1 MFIYLEMLLAHNM
14 KKYLEWSDIEH
25 LVQNIRFKL
34 KDFKPDLIAGIARGG
49 AIPAVM
55 LSHELG
61 IPCEIFTWQTR
72 DGGEKCHRYDIIDGV
87 IQEDNLNV
95 LMIDDINDSGLTFQD
110 ILKNWKYMDSDLI
123 VKNVRTASLIERESS
138 SFRVDFNGVVE
149 YTDSWIVFPWER
161 NSK

>member
-1 MFIYLEMLLAHNM
+1 M

-25 LVQNIRFKL
+25 FVQNIRFKL

-72 DGGEKCHRYDIIDGV
+72 DGGDKCHRYDIIDGV

-95 LMIDDINDSGLTFQD
+95 LMIDDINDSGLTFNQ
-110 ILKNWKYMDSDLI
+110 ILDNWKYHNNNLI
-123 VKNVRTASLIERESS
+123 DKHVRTACLIERVNS
-138 SFRVDFNGVVE
+138 SFNVDFSGVRE
-149 YTDSWIVFPWER
+149 DSEDWIVFPWER
-161 NSK
+161 R